1 MLPFL
6 AIAFI
11 VSYIYMRNITTVT
24 RPKIDALSVALSV
37 IGFGS
42 VVFGFSSA
50 GDKGWGSIEVV
61 FTISIGLIAL
71 ALFTYRQLKMVIPI
85 LNLRVFQYK
94 NFSLGVLMIILAF
107 GMIMAVMLVLPLYFI
122 DGRLLPAALVGL
134 CLLPCGIANGLFS
147 AVAGRL
153 FDSFGAKW
161 LVKIGAL
168 LAVLAMTF
176 LVFATATTAIA
187 AIIIATVV
195 FMIGI
200 PLIFSP
206 AQTNALNQL
215 PPEIAPDGTA
225 VLNTMQ
231 QIGGAIAI
239 ALTMVFLTAGKTA
252 YINSGG
258 VNTAFEMI
266 NGAHYVFIFSLIIA
280 AVLFILSLFVNTKA
294 YGK

>member
-1 MLPFL
+1 
-6 AIAFI
+6 
-11 VSYIYMRNITTVT
+11 
-24 RPKIDALSVALSV
+24 
-37 IGFGS
+37 
-42 VVFGFSSA
+42 
-50 GDKGWGSIEVV
+50 
-61 FTISIGLIAL
+61 
-71 ALFTYRQLKMVIPI
+71 
-85 LNLRVFQYK
+85 
-94 NFSLGVLMIILAF
+94 MIILAF
-107 GMIMAVMLVLPLYFI
+107 GMILAVMLVLPLYFI

-215 PPEIAPDGTA
+215 PPEISPDGTA

-231 QIGGAIAI
+231 QIGGAITI
-239 ALTMVFLTAGKTA
+239 ALTMVFLTAGKNVYTT
-252 YINSGG
+252 SGG
-258 VNTAFEMI
+258 ANTALEMI
-266 NGAHYVFIFSLIIA
+266 NGAHHYVFIFSLIIA
-280 AVLFILSLFVNTKA
+280 IV
-294 YGK
+294 